1 MNSALQD
8 GNVMHKTLT
17 AAGLT
22 AAVAGVLLAI
32 PVASITVAR
41 PEPPAPASHSAPPAP
56 VKHPGLNP
64 AHP

>member
-1 MNSALQD
+1 
-8 GNVMHKTLT
+8 MHKTLT

-41 PEPPAPASHSAPPAP
+41 PEPPAPGGHSAPPTH
-56 VKHPGLNP
+56 VKHELGRPSDTGSS
-64 AHP
+64 ADD